1 MDRSALEKLIA
12 DGVELHFFDVTDSTN
27 ARAKKTAEEA
37 AIGGNVSPQLF
48 VAREQT
54 AGRGRMSRS
63 FSSRQDSGI
72 YMSLLYFTDKPLYDA
87 VSITTA
93 AAAIVATEIERVTG
107 REMKIKW
114 VNDIYNERGKVCGIL
129 VESVPISKDSVAII
143 VGIGINIGEENFP
156 EELHGIAA
164 SIGDISGKEAS
175 LVAGITHGLLCH
187 ASKPEDRG
195 YMTEYRK
202 RLMMVGER
210 VNLLSFGEIIDKGT
224 VLGVDDDGGLLFLP
238 VGTDQAIVVRSG
250 EISVR
255 VADINHK

>member
-1 MDRSALEKLIA
+1 MEKLALEKLLTK
-12 DGVELHFFDVTDSTN
+12 DVELHFFNVTDSTN
-27 ARAKKTAEEA
+27 TCAKKSVEEA
-37 AIGGNVSPQLF
+37 LRRGTRIPQLF

-54 AGRGRMSRS
+54 AGRGRMNRS

-107 REMKIKW
+107 RDMKIKW
-114 VNDIYNERGKVCGIL
+114 VNDIYNDRGKVCGIL

-156 EELHGIAA
+156 DELCGIAA

-195 YMTEYRK
+195 YITEYRK

-210 VNLLSFGEIIDKGT
+210 VNLLSCGEIIDEGT

-238 VGTDQAIVVRSG
+238 AGKDQAIVVRSG